1 MQIKEILQRSNQIV
15 FEFFGLDQNIEEM
28 FQNSDGIN
36 NSNSDSDDTNESD
49 SDDTDESDSDTDESD
64 SDTDESDSD
73 TDESDSDTDESDSDA
88 TDLISENESDDTSD
102 TDVLEV
108 LDNLDNLT
116 LLNTPLQ
123 LRRERPEDYLTPL
136 ASEEQIIERSRIP
149 NAPRQQRQVLQDIIN
164 IRPRKL
170 HFN

>member
-36 NSNSDSDDTNESD
+36 NSNSDSDTDESD
-49 SDDTDESDSDTDESD
+49 SDDTDESDTDESD
-64 SDTDESDSD
+64 S
-73 TDESDSDTDESDSDA
+73 DESDSDA
-88 TDLISENESDDTSD
+88 TDLISDSIPDLISENESDDTSD

>member
-1 MQIKEILQRSNQIV
+1 M
-15 FEFFGLDQNIEEM
+15 
-28 FQNSDGIN
+28 
-36 NSNSDSDDTNESD
+36 
-49 SDDTDESDSDTDESD
+49 
-64 SDTDESDSD
+64 
-73 TDESDSDTDESDSDA
+73 
-88 TDLISENESDDTSD
+88 ISENESDDTSD

-149 NAPRQQRQVLQDIIN
+149 NAPRQQRRVLQDITN

-170 HFN
+170 SLMI